1 MTRSSMDVRHLNKRL
16 SKRLKA
22 KAAVNRAALSKQL
35 FQSLLA
41 KSLLKGRGL
50 AIRTSTHLPLPLP
63 WLALLMHH
71 PIQMKPADSEN
82 RNERKLFIGMLS
94 KKCTENDVR
103 IMFSSFGSIEEC
115 TVLRDASGQSKGC
128 AFVTYASRQC
138 AINAIKSMNHSQTM
152 EGCNSPLVVKFAD
165 TQKDKDQKR
174 HYQLMA
180 NIMNMAN
187 LANLGAAASQPGF
200 GAFANLPQVSS
211 GILYTGMTLKGEEGP
226 RWGSYAPLLREGFES
241 RLSSLTLQQQ
251 LAALAAAQASVNNS
265 STGLNSLNIQ
275 SLAGQGVSPS
285 IGLSNAGSNPSEL
298 NTASL
303 QSIAALA
310 GLANTSGLNPVVMQN
325 LAALAA
331 AGNSNTSGLSLSTPG
346 NNSSTSSSLSGINS
360 ISPVTSMALGLS
372 NSSLGSLSGVNGIG
386 SKTALSTNGA
396 SLDALTQ
403 AYSGIQPYSAI
414 PFTQIGLQ
422 SPSPAGKQIEGPE
435 GANLFIYHLP
445 QEFND
450 TDLAQTFMPF
460 GNVISAK
467 VFIDKQTNLSK
478 CFGFVSYDNPSSA
491 QTAIQAMNGFQIGMK
506 RLKVQLKRSKD
517 ASKPY

>member
-1 MTRSSMDVRHLNKRL
+1 MTNSRRNSSVSDKRKSYKRESPAIEEAMWSADCFHKSQEVVSDSESCDVDPGSGPDAIPPPRYGQWLQKRIWAPPHG
-16 SKRLKA
+16 S
-22 KAAVNRAALSKQL
+22 
-35 FQSLLA
+35 
-41 KSLLKGRGL
+41 
-50 AIRTSTHLPLPLP
+50 
-63 WLALLMHH
+63 MHH

-103 IMFSSFGSIEEC
+103 IMFSAFGSIEEC

-128 AFVTYASRQC
+128 AFVTYSSRQC

-174 HYQLMA
+174 HFQLMA

-187 LANLGAAASQPGF
+187 LANMGGPQYLTAASQPGF
-200 GAFANLPQVSS
+200 SAFANIPQVSS
-211 GILYTGMTLKGEEGP
+211 G
-226 RWGSYAPLLREGFES
+226 
-241 RLSSLTLQQQ
+241 LSSLSLQQ
-251 LAALAAAQASVNNS
+251 LATLAAAQASVNNS
-265 STGLNSLNIQ
+265 SSGSLNLQ
-275 SLAGQGVSPS
+275 SLTGQGVSPS
-285 IGLSNAGSNPSEL
+285 INLSNA
-298 NTASL
+298 ASDLTNAANL
-303 QSIAALA
+303 QGLAALAA
-310 GLANTSGLNPVVMQN
+310 GLANNSGLNPIVMQN
-325 LAALAA
+325 LASLAA
-331 AGNSNTSGLSLSTPG
+331 AGNSSTLSLSSPV
-346 NNSSTSSSLSGINS
+346 NSSTSSSISGINS
-360 ISPVTSMALGLS
+360 MSSSMALGLQ
-372 NSSLGSLSGVNGIG
+372 NSSLGSLTGVNGIG
-386 SKTALSTNGA
+386 SKTALATNGA

-403 AYSGIQPYSAI
+403 AYSGIQQYSAI

-422 SPSPAGKQIEGPE
+422 SPSAAGKQIEGPE

-445 QEFND
+445 QDFND
-450 TDLAQTFMPF
+450 ADLAQTFMPF

-478 CFGFVSYDNPSSA
+478 CFGFVSYDNPNSA
-491 QTAIQAMNGFQIGMK
+491 QTAIQSMNGFQIGMK

>member
-1 MTRSSMDVRHLNKRL
+1 MTRSSMEVRHLNKRL

-174 HYQLMA
+174 QYQLMA
-180 NIMNMAN
+180 NLMNMAN
-187 LANLGAAASQPGF
+187 LANIGAAASQPGF
-200 GAFANLPQVSS
+200 GTFANLPQVSS
-211 GILYTGMTLKGEEGP
+211 G
-226 RWGSYAPLLREGFES
+226 
-241 RLSSLTLQQQ
+241 LSSLSLQQQ
-251 LAALAAAQASVNNS
+251 LAALSAVQASVNNS

-275 SLAGQGVSPS
+275 GLTSQGVSPT
-285 IGLSNAGSNPSEL
+285 IGLSNTGNSPSEL
-298 NTASL
+298 GSASL

-331 AGNSNTSGLSLSTPG
+331 AGNSNSSGLSLSTPG
-346 NNSSTSSSLSGINS
+346 NTSSTSSSLNGMNS
-360 ISPVTSMALGLS
+360 LSPVTNMALGLS
-372 NSSLGSLSGVNGIG
+372 GSSLGSLSGVNGLG
-386 SKTALSTNGA
+386 SKSALSANGA
-396 SLDALTQ
+396 TLDALTQ
-403 AYSGIQPYSAI
+403 AYSGMPFSAI
-414 PFTQIGLQ
+414 PYAQIGLQ
-422 SPSPAGKQIEGPE
+422 SPNPAGKQIEGPE

-460 GNVISAK
+460 GTVISAK

>member
-1 MTRSSMDVRHLNKRL
+1 
-16 SKRLKA
+16 
-22 KAAVNRAALSKQL
+22 
-35 FQSLLA
+35 
-41 KSLLKGRGL
+41 
-50 AIRTSTHLPLPLP
+50 
-63 WLALLMHH
+63 
-71 PIQMKPADSEN
+71 
-82 RNERKLFIGMLS
+82 MLS

-115 TVLRDASGQSKGC
+115 TVLRDATGQSKGC
-128 AFVTYASRQC
+128 AFVTYATRQC

-180 NIMNMAN
+180 NLMNMAN
-187 LANLGAAASQPGF
+187 LANLGAVGPQYLTAASQPTF
-200 GAFANLPQVSS
+200 SAFANLPQVSS
-211 GILYTGMTLKGEEGP
+211 G
-226 RWGSYAPLLREGFES
+226 
-241 RLSSLTLQQQ
+241 LSSLSLQQQ
-251 LAALAAAQASVNNS
+251 IAALAAAQVSVNTS
-265 STGLNSLNIQ
+265 SSGLNSLNLQ
-275 SLAGQGVSPS
+275 SLTSQGVSPS
-285 IGLSNAGSNPSEL
+285 IGLSSAGNSASEL
-298 NTASL
+298 NNASL
-303 QSIAALA
+303 QSVAALV

-331 AGNSNTSGLSLSTPG
+331 AGNSANSSGLSLSTPG

-360 ISPVTSMALGLS
+360 MSPVTSMTLGLS
-372 NSSLGSLSGVNGIG
+372 NSSIGNLSGVNGIG
-386 SKTALSTNGA
+386 SKSAIAANGA

-403 AYSGIQPYSAI
+403 AYSSIQPYSAI
-414 PFTQIGLQ
+414 PFAQIGLQ

-450 TDLAQTFMPF
+450 ADLAQTFMPF